1 MPELIRKTYQYPT
14 LSNDDV
20 DKIIALHKR
29 TILPK
34 TAFLLKAGEV
44 SKQYFILEKGLIR
57 SYVKDHNGKEI
68 TTNFYS
74 ERDLVIEVSS
84 LFQGLPTEEY
94 FQALTDCILW
104 EIKYEDFQEAFM
116 KIPSF
121 AEWGRSWMANT
132 LSRQKLRMIRMI
144 TVPASIRYRE
154 LLRSNPDIMQNS
166 PLKHIASY
174 LGITDTS
181 LSRIRREFLHETL

>member
-1 MPELIRKTYQYPT
+1 MPELIRKIYQYPS
-14 LSNDDV
+14 LSTADV

-44 SKQYFILEKGLIR
+44 SQQYFILEKGLIR

-74 ERDLVIEVSS
+74 EHDLVIEVSS

-104 EIKYEDFQEAFM
+104 EIKYEDFQEAFI

-121 AEWGRSWMANT
+121 AEWGRSWMATT

-154 LLRSNPDIMQNS
+154 LLQSNPDIMQNS

-181 LSRIRREFLHETL
+181 LSRIRREFLHET